1 MSDTYIF
8 ENVQSPSIDSNYTLF
23 ETIRAEA
30 QKFGT
35 PIVADKS
42 KGKKADFKL
51 PPMLVFFDEAH
62 KLSMSMMKGGLLNA
76 MEPDDGIMVVKEP
89 GIKGISF
96 TVDCSNVCWIAATT
110 DRGDMFDAFEQRLLN
125 PIQWSPAT
133 PKELPAMIKA
143 GMERKLAN
151 GEISTHV
158 PIEACEI
165 MAKFQK
171 VPRLAIH
178 RFGLKVVQQK
188 EYSPNSTWEEA
199 CETVANMLDIDE
211 GGLTK
216 RQIAILSA
224 LGQRPIAESR
234 LGDVCGCRFK
244 ELQKY
249 ELPGLQQYYD
259 GGPFVSSVSGKGMC
273 ITSSGL
279 KQLDSRNIEHS
290 GEQVTA
296 EYFEERR

>member
-1 MSDTYIF
+1 MSNEISEKQQVRAFFAPNNPHLYPHLPPRPSDDDIRTFLARNNKHCPLNEIIVSEANESNFSALNLMCFSIMRRWDRNPRGNNFGLYCPPGQGKTFIVKRVAATLEIMF
-8 ENVQSPSIDSNYTLF
+8 VFVQSPSIDSNYTLF

-125 PIQWSPAT
+125 PIQ
-133 PKELPAMIKA
+133 
-143 GMERKLAN
+143 G
-151 GEISTHV
+151 
-158 PIEACEI
+158 
-165 MAKFQK
+165 Q
-171 VPRLAIH
+171 
-178 RFGLKVVQQK
+178 
-188 EYSPNSTWEEA
+188 
-199 CETVANMLDIDE
+199 E
-211 GGLTK
+211 GGF
-216 RQIAILSA
+216 Q
-224 LGQRPIAESR
+224 
-234 LGDVCGCRFK
+234 
-244 ELQKY
+244 
-249 ELPGLQQYYD
+249 
-259 GGPFVSSVSGKGMC
+259 
-273 ITSSGL
+273 
-279 KQLDSRNIEHS
+279 
-290 GEQVTA
+290 TA
-296 EYFEERR
+296 SHARVLR